1 MSTSVAIVSGGSGGI
16 GAATCRALAAAG
28 YHVLVGYGGNA
39 AAAEEVAASL
49 AADGAAGD
57 GAAGDGAGG
66 GAPGGGEACH
76 LDVTDEDSVT
86 AAVAR
91 ATELG
96 ALAVVVN
103 NAGIADD
110 DLLLRLDAA
119 RFDRTV
125 EVNLRGAFLLSK
137 AAVRPMLRNR
147 GGRIINVASVVAL
160 RGNAGQTAYAASK
173 AGLIGFSKSLA
184 REVARKA
191 ITVNVVAPGFVTT
204 AMTEQLDE
212 AAREALTAMAP
223 TGKPV
228 PAEEVAAA
236 IAFLASPEAASITGA
251 VLPVD
256 GGAGM

>member
-1 MSTSVAIVSGGSGGI
+1 MSVTVAIVSGGSGGI
-16 GAATCRALAAAG
+16 GAATCRALSAAG
-28 YHVLVGYGGNA
+28 HHVLVGYGGNA
-39 AAAEEVAASL
+39 AAAEEVVASL
-49 AADGAAGD
+49 AG
-57 GAAGDGAGG
+57 
-66 GAPGGGEACH
+66 PGEACH
-76 LDVTDEDSVT
+76 LDVTEEDSVT

-91 ATELG
+91 AVELG
-96 ALAVVVN
+96 TLAVVVN

-147 GGRIINVASVVAL
+147 GGRIVNVASVVAL

-204 AMTEQLDE
+204 AMTEQLDDS
-212 AAREALTAMAP
+212 AREALTAMAP